1 MAEVDVEKVVEEER
15 GKNAVLQGKEIAAG
29 RFGTVDEVAQVAL
42 MLATNEY
49 MNGSTVIVD
58 GGLVYE

>member
-1 MAEVDVEKVVEEER
+1 MIAE
-15 GKNAVLQGKEIAAG
+15 N

-42 MLATNEY
+42 MLALNDY
-49 MNGSTVIVD
+49 MNGSTVVID